1 MITTRDDTVVYEVTT
16 TLREWHKIWISLY
29 LDNQTDLFDRIGSIL
44 SILIDARAE
53 LINLLKQTTTTTQ
66 DATSREQ
73 QIAKL
78 KTDIVNKLDLG
89 NRLLNL
95 DFVPRD
101 EKFNLV
107 DPIELSPIKLY
118 QLHYMAIPNTNPS
131 DNCNSNSSYTCRESI
146 ISNTGST
153 LSSLSQ
159 TSSESIVNNHANP
172 ISYHLQLAVA
182 RYFLSSI
189 PPDELVEVYL
199 SIIDA
204 SSPSNIVPI
213 SEKFLLIIK
222 NDELVSG
229 PPNTIFTN
237 LGPLQNRD
245 ICLHAQVYR
254 LGKMTL
260 TDSYKTA
267 FGRQQSGYNFQSQ
280 AQDGLTNSI
289 SSTNIKHNQNGLS
302 RSRHSTIGFAN
313 NTTTNNNHYRRPF
326 GAAIVP
332 LKEYSNNSS
341 FKDTTINVK
350 VMALNESEFSQ
361 LNELYLKRAQSSK
374 SNQNL
379 PNVQFDFSIK
389 FISGSQKALANMTSL
404 SPFRL
409 TEKRGFPDIVM
420 PGDFKN
426 DLYFTLE
433 SAEFE
438 KGGKSISK
446 NIEASISLIDKS
458 GLVIDNCISPASN
471 CDNVSCHK
479 SCVFYHSN
487 SPRWNESIKINV
499 PLSEFDSAHIRIEFR
514 HCSTKERDKKFLGFS
529 FLPLSDED
537 GTVIA
542 DKSHDLYLYKCDSQI
557 WEDESLNLSKY
568 TSLPY
573 GPVMSQKSNSKVIS
587 QCNFSH
593 SSREVVVVNTFL
605 LSTKLTQNS
614 NLLNLL
620 KWRELIK
627 RNNKDF
633 EEALKKVLVLKGEE
647 IVKFL
652 QDILDTL
659 FDTFTLYSTTGDDY
673 SALIFKVLVHIFL
686 LLDEPKYQHFQPVL
700 DTYASAHFSATLVYK
715 GLLACVKQCL
725 EYSSIV
731 EKHVPIQKC
740 FKSIKYVFQFI
751 VQSRI
756 LYSKATGEQ
765 NNELFMKDLK
775 QLLNMFESM
784 LEGSNPKLI
793 PIQVTFLESF
803 PSALEQLVKVMSPI
817 ELAKVVISL
826 AGSVGFNLPPA
837 LSKAK
842 LIFMKETANS
852 GLVKNQDV
860 RLQITGSFCKHLEFY
875 IKHSEELELCCD
887 VLDILIIKIH
897 DYHWPAIYRLY
908 QLTRKGRQREPT
920 GNSCSLMT
928 VGEANTLTEVNQIQ
942 ANQLNLA
949 INSVSKELQ
958 PFMNLMDPLLLLLDQ
973 LVKDFN
979 VDKIVVQH
987 YCTCLLTILKL
998 MGKESFVQFM
1008 NERKIDFPRLC
1019 NLFRSFR
1026 AVYNRDWSVM
1036 QMTSHAI
1043 LEYPIGEFSKDM
1055 ISKSDPHIFNRQ
1067 LCSYVKL
1074 IVDFITHPTLQ
1085 LETFSERKRNYV
1097 LNVFGDLRIKF
1108 SSQLIAAWSELNDSN
1123 ICDLIPTSIQSF
1135 LDAALIPN
1143 EELQRKIIPIF
1154 WDMIKAEDYYKANSR
1169 QIERCLIDNID
1180 LLMNLYRG
1188 DVHFIEIFD
1197 NVMRQLI
1204 ESDQEKTDQ
1213 ERAGQ
1218 EKLLARKERGFKL
1231 ISSLTKL
1238 MQLLIE
1244 YRKSMENYESK
1255 GKLMSCLVDLLNY
1268 YKDQERT
1275 DLHLKYLFKLC
1286 DMHLEVGNHVE
1297 AALTLKLYTD
1307 ELKWC
1312 NEKLNAL
1319 DGYRPEEQEW
1329 VRKEALYQKMIHYFD
1344 VGKCWEETISPCK
1357 ELAFFYENSQVDY
1370 GKVSNTLKKLAQIL
1384 DSILLEHRPE
1394 REYFRVEFL
1403 GSDLPDYVKGRE
1415 FIYRGGEYERLSA
1428 FMQRMTTEFPDAQ
1441 ILSSKNKQS
1450 INKDS
1455 AGQFMVISNVKPVP
1469 FLQERFK
1476 SGINDKIIHYY
1487 LNNRLDTFSYDVPI
1501 LKEKE
1506 KSCESNVKNLWVGR
1520 YNLKLKKQLP
1530 DILPWSE
1537 VVSQDYTEISP
1548 INHAIETLS
1557 SMNVELI
1564 KLIQS
1569 YRNEPSKQIS
1579 PLTMRLQ
1586 GVIEAA
1592 VNGGPAVFIN
1602 AFLKQQS
1609 GELDDPID
1617 TNLLIRLRELI
1628 KQQFS
1633 ILEAGLTLHS
1643 KLAPP
1648 EVMPLHSRLVERL
1661 QTMRKTLE
1669 EANQVTE
1676 NKYEIINHFAVNK
1689 ASAPPGTIK
1698 LKFNSQENGTGAK
1711 DEVDH
1716 ADLNGNIYRE
1726 LDEQIYSQPTEPP
1739 ITKPSIVSN
1748 GTKSEF
1754 SSPSRQT
1761 YTCSAS
1767 SSLSTLAVL
1776 SNMPINRSR
1785 ITLTPSK
1792 DMTSNLNNNA
1802 TNLDRNEIDST
1813 VARKLTFD
1821 GHRSN
1826 EGMRNSDDISSL
1838 SPSSNGNSSNQDA
1851 PPLPPRYFPAEK
1863 YHIPSRVANRSPYLQ
1878 GRTISPSDG
1887 SLKRTLKDDISL
1899 TPHVVNL
1906 GSLSSIEANR
1916 VLQSIDQETTTPIR
1930 QNLPSNLPRLLKSSP
1945 NPYTQQQQI
1954 ESTPPPPL
1962 PQRTRNDIVLS
1973 SKIAIDKS
1981 IPDPK
1986 ESCAKEAGNN
1996 PSDSREDSASNPLS
2010 SMD

>member
-29 LDNQTDLFDRIGSIL
+29 LDNQADLFERVGSIL
-44 SILIDARAE
+44 SILIDARTE
-53 LINLLKQTTTTTQ
+53 LINLFKQNTATTQ

-95 DFVPRD
+95 DLVPRD
-101 EKFNLV
+101 EKFNLI
-107 DPIELSPIKLY
+107 DPVELSPIKLY
-118 QLHYMAIPNTNPS
+118 KLHSGAIHSSTNS
-131 DNCNSNSSYTCRESI
+131 YEVYNNKSNGSYACRESI

-153 LSSLSQ
+153 LSSLSH
-159 TSSESIVNNHANP
+159 TSSESTTNNHANQT
-172 ISYHLQLAVA
+172 SYHLQLALNRCSLPA
-182 RYFLSSI
+182 L

-199 SIIDA
+199 SIMDA
-204 SSPSNIVPI
+204 SVSNIVQVT
-213 SEKFLLIIK
+213 EKFLLKIK
-222 NDELVSG
+222 NDELFTG
-229 PPNTIFTN
+229 PANTIFTN
-237 LGPLQNRD
+237 LGPIQNRD

-254 LGKMTL
+254 VGKMIL

-267 FGRQQSGYNFQSQ
+267 FGRQQSSHNFQSQ
-280 AQDGLTNSI
+280 IQDGSTSTL
-289 SSTNIKHNQNGLS
+289 SSTSKCNVNGLS
-302 RSRHSTIGFAN
+302 RSRHSTIGYN
-313 NTTTNNNHYRRPF
+313 NSTNNYRRPF

-332 LKEYSNNSS
+332 LKEYSKSSS
-341 FKDTTINVK
+341 FNDTIINVK
-350 VMALNESEFSQ
+350 VLASNESEFSQ
-361 LNELYLKRAQSSK
+361 LNELHFKRTQSSK
-374 SNQNL
+374 SNPSQ
-379 PNVQFDFSIK
+379 PNVQFDFCIK
-389 FISGSQKALANMTSL
+389 FISGPQDALANLTTL
-404 SPFRL
+404 SQYCL

-446 NIEASISLIDKS
+446 NIEASISLIDKA

-471 CDNVSCHK
+471 CDNISCHK

-487 SPRWNESIKINV
+487 SPKWNESIKINV
-499 PLSEFDSAHIRIEFR
+499 PLIEFDNAHIRIEFR

-537 GTVIA
+537 GTVIG
-542 DKSHDLYLYKCDSQI
+542 DKSHELYLYKCDSQL
-557 WEDESLNLSKY
+557 WDGESLNLSKY

-573 GPVMSQKSNSKVIS
+573 GPSISQKSCSKSTS
-587 QCNFSH
+587 QSNFSH

-659 FDTFTLYSTTGDDY
+659 FDTFTLYSTSEDDY

-686 LLDEPKYQHFQPVL
+686 LLDEPKYQHFRPVL

-715 GLLACVKQCL
+715 GLLACVKKCL

-731 EKHVPIQKC
+731 ERHVPIQKC

-751 VQSRI
+751 VQSKI

-765 NNELFMKDLK
+765 NDELFMKDLR
-775 QLLNMFESM
+775 QLLTMFESM
-784 LEGSNPKLI
+784 LISSNPKLI

-817 ELAKVVISL
+817 ELADVVISL
-826 AGSVGFNLPPA
+826 AGSAGFQLTPP

-842 LIFMKETANS
+842 LLFMKKTAS
-852 GLVKNQDV
+852 SELIKNQDV
-860 RLQITGSFCKHLEFY
+860 RLKITENFCKHLECY
-875 IKHSEELELCCD
+875 IKYSEELELSCD
-887 VLDILIIKIH
+887 VLDILIVKIH

-908 QLTRKGRQREPT
+908 QLTKKGRPKEVT
-920 GNSCSLMT
+920 SCSCSIMT
-928 VGEANTLTEVNQIQ
+928 VGEVNTLARLSQIQ
-942 ANQLNLA
+942 ANQLDLA
-949 INSVSKELQ
+949 ILSVSKELQ
-958 PFMNLMDPLLLLLDQ
+958 PFMNLMDPLLILLDQ

-979 VDKIVVQH
+979 NDKLVVQH

-998 MGKESFVQFM
+998 MGKYSFEHFLKK
-1008 NERKIDFPRLC
+1008 RKIDNQRLC

-1036 QMTSHAI
+1036 QLTSHAI

-1055 ISKSDPHIFNRQ
+1055 IAKSDPQIFNRQ
-1067 LCSYVKL
+1067 ISSYVNL

-1085 LETFSERKRNYV
+1085 LESFSERKRNYI
-1097 LNVFGDLRIKF
+1097 LNIFGDLRMKF
-1108 SSQLIAAWSELNDSN
+1108 SAQLITTWSQLTSAN
-1123 ICDLIPTSIQSF
+1123 ICDLIPTSIQAF
-1135 LDAALIPN
+1135 LDAALLPN
-1143 EELQRKIIPIF
+1143 EELQHKIIPVF
-1154 WDMIKAEDYYKANSR
+1154 WDMINAEDQHKTNSR

-1180 LLMNLYRG
+1180 LFINLDRG
-1188 DVHFIEIFD
+1188 DISFIENFD
-1197 NVMRQLI
+1197 NVLRQLI
-1204 ESDQEKTDQ
+1204 MSRSPVWQ
-1213 ERAGQ
+1213 ERG
-1218 EKLLARKERGFKL
+1218 LKL
-1231 ISSLTKL
+1231 INSITKL
-1238 MQLLIE
+1238 MKLLIE
-1244 YRKSMENYESK
+1244 YRKSMESYENRWK
-1255 GKLMSCLVDLLNY
+1255 QMSCLVDLLNY
-1268 YKDQERT
+1268 FKDQERT

-1286 DMHLEVGNHVE
+1286 DMHLEVDNYVE

-1307 ELKWC
+1307 EIKWC
-1312 NEKLNAL
+1312 QRNLNAL

-1329 VRKEALYQKMIHYFD
+1329 VRKEALYQRIIHYFD
-1344 VGKCWEETISPCK
+1344 VGKCWEETISLCK
-1357 ELAFFYENSQVDY
+1357 ELASFYENFLVDY
-1370 GKVSNTLKKLAQIL
+1370 EKVSNTLKKLAQIL
-1384 DSILLEHRPE
+1384 DNILLEHRPE

-1403 GSDLPDYVKGRE
+1403 GSELPNYVRGKE

-1428 FMQRMTTEFPDAQ
+1428 FMQRMTSEFPGAQ
-1441 ILSSKNKQS
+1441 VLSSKSKKS
-1450 INKDS
+1450 ISIDS
-1455 AGQFMVISNVKPVP
+1455 PGQYMVISNVKPVP
-1469 FLQERFK
+1469 SLQEHLK
-1476 SGINDKIIHYY
+1476 SGQRNINDKIIHYY

-1501 LKEKE
+1501 LKGKE
-1506 KSCESNVKNLWVGR
+1506 KLSESNVKNLWVGR

-1548 INHAIETLS
+1548 ISHAIETIS
-1557 SMNVELI
+1557 GMNVELI

-1592 VNGGPAVFIN
+1592 VNGGPAVFVN
-1602 AFLKQQS
+1602 AFLRQKPSDIEDQID
-1609 GELDDPID
+1609 LD
-1617 TNLLIRLRELI
+1617 LLIRLRELI

-1648 EVMPLHSRLVERL
+1648 EVMPLHARLVERL
-1661 QTMRKTLE
+1661 QNMRQTLE
-1669 EANQVTE
+1669 ETNQVIE
-1676 NKYEIINHFAVNK
+1676 NKYELVNHIGVNK
-1689 ASAPPGTIK
+1689 NLTPDTIK
-1698 LKFNSQENGTGAK
+1698 LKLNTQDNGVAK

-1716 ADLNGNIYRE
+1716 PDLNGNIYGE
-1726 LDEQIYSQPTEPP
+1726 IEDQIYSQPTEPP
-1739 ITKPSIVSN
+1739 ITRQVIVSN

-1754 SSPSRQT
+1754 SSPSRHN
-1761 YTCSAS
+1761 YTCSSS

-1776 SNMPINRSR
+1776 NNMPVNRSR
-1785 ITLTPSK
+1785 ISLTPSK
-1792 DMTSNLNNNA
+1792 EVTLNLNSNA
-1802 TNLDRNEIDST
+1802 NHININDINSKA
-1813 VARKLTFD
+1813 ARKLTFD
-1821 GHRSN
+1821 GQKATN
-1826 EGMRNSDDISSL
+1826 DGVKIIDNSGPF
-1838 SPSSNGNSSNQDA
+1838 PSSYENSLNQEA
-1851 PPLPPRYFPAEK
+1851 PPLPPRSFLNEK
-1863 YHIPSRVANRSPYLQ
+1863 HHIPSRAANRSPYLQ
-1878 GRTISPSDG
+1878 GRNISPSDG

-1899 TPHVVNL
+1899 TSHAVNL
-1906 GSLSSIEANR
+1906 GSLSSIEASR
-1916 VLQSIDQETTTPIR
+1916 VLQSIDQEPAPVR
-1930 QNLPSNLPRLLKSSP
+1930 PHLPSNLPRLLKSSP
-1945 NPYTQQQQI
+1945 NPYTQQQI
-1954 ESTPPPPL
+1954 ESDPPPL
-1962 PQRTRNDIVLS
+1962 PQRTRSSDPDNVLS
-1973 SKIAIDKS
+1973 SKITMDKS
-1981 IPDPK
+1981 SPDLDGFCG
-1986 ESCAKEAGNN
+1986 EVENN
-1996 PSDSREDSASNPLS
+1996 LSDSQEDPTSKVLS
-2010 SMD
+2010 TMD